1 MIFRSRD
8 DQLKVFLRQL
18 HPFLQ
23 RQELEYGIYIINQVW
38 HIDKRQETR
47 TIIRDIYYKSGVAYR
62 QETRIRIRDIYYK
75 SGVAYRQET
84 RDKN

>member
-38 HIDKRQETR
+38 HIDKRQELEYG
-47 TIIRDIYYKSGVAYR
+47 ISIYKFGLSVCLFVSNKR
-62 QETRIRIRDIYYK
+62 QN
-75 SGVAYRQET
+75 G
-84 RDKN
+84 

>member
-1 MIFRSRD
+1 MFLTLTVFVNYLNSMIFRSRD

-47 TIIRDIYYKSGVAYR
+47 T
-62 QETRIRIRDIYYK
+62 RIRDIYYK

>member
-47 TIIRDIYYKSGVAYR
+47 II
-62 QETRIRIRDIYYK
+62 IRDIYYK

-84 RDKN
+84 RDKNYNTGYIL